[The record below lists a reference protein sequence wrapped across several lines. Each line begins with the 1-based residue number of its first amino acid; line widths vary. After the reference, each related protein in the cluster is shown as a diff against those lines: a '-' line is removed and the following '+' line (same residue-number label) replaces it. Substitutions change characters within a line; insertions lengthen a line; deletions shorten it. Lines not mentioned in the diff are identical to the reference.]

1 MLNEI
6 VCAGLG
12 GQGVLTAGKIMMHVA
27 AEKGLNTTWFPSY
40 GNEMRGGAANCNVMI
55 SDEKVASPYA
65 DHPDILFAMAERA
78 IDTYMNPMKKGSI
91 IIANS
96 TIIPEDKEYRD
107 DIKVVKVPAT
117 ELAQKLGNERSA
129 NIVLLGAMIKHTS
142 IFSKEDFEKYMCSY
156 FESQGKG
163 KRNEQNVKAFE
174 AGYDYI

>member
-6 VCAGLG
+6 ICAGLG
-12 GQGVLTAGKIMMHVA
+12 GQGVLTIGKIMMHVA
-27 AEKGLNTTWFPSY
+27 VEKELQATWFPSY

-55 SDEKVASPYA
+55 SDKKIASPYA
-65 DHPDILFAMAERA
+65 EHPDVLFAMAERA
-78 IDTYMNPMKKGSI
+78 IDTYMDAMKSGSI

-107 DIKVVKVPAT
+107 DITVVKIPAI

-129 NIVLLGAMIKHTS
+129 NIVLLGGMIKHTD
-142 IFSKEDFEKYMCSY
+142 IFSKEEFEKYMCSY
-156 FESQGKG
+156 FESNGKG
-163 KRNEQNVKAFE
+163 KRNKQNIEAFE

>member
-27 AEKGLNTTWFPSY
+27 LEKGLHTTWFPSY

-55 SDEKVASPYA
+55 SDNKVASPYA
-65 DHPDILFAMAERA
+65 DHPDVLFAMAERA
-78 IDTYMNPMKKGSI
+78 VDTYMKTMKKGSI

-96 TIIPEDKEYRD
+96 TIIPKDKEYRD
-107 DIKVVKVPAT
+107 DITVIKVPAT
-117 ELAQKLGNERSA
+117 ELAQKFGNERSA
-129 NIVLLGAMIKHTS
+129 NIVLLGAMVKHTC

-163 KRNEQNVKAFE
+163 KRNEQNIKAFE
-174 AGYDYI
+174 IGYNYI

>member
-12 GQGVLTAGKIMMHVA
+12 GQGVLTAGKIMMNVA
-27 AEKGLNTTWFPSY
+27 VGKGLNTTWFPSY

-65 DHPDILFAMAERA
+65 DHPDVLFAMAERA
-78 IDTYMNPMKKGSI
+78 IDEYMDSMKKDSI

-107 DIKVVKVPAT
+107 DIKVVKVPAI
-117 ELAQKLGNERSA
+117 ELAQQLGNERSA
-129 NIVLLGAMIKHTS
+129 NIVLLGAMVKHTG

-163 KRNEQNVKAFE
+163 KRNDQNIMAFE
-174 AGYDYI
+174 AGYDFI